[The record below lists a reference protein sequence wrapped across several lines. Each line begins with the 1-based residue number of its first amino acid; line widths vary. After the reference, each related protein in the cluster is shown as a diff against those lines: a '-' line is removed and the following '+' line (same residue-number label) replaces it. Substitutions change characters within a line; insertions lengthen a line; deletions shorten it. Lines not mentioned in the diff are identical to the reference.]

1 VQAEPRNTVPQRKT
15 LPAFPIP
22 LSRDDAKPLR
32 VIEHYL
38 RVVQFARD
46 LLRSTRRDETAEN
59 KALTACVR
67 GVKSVVEGKQGYLH
81 DPLEGE
87 VASR

>member
-1 VQAEPRNTVPQRKT
+1 VV
-15 LPAFPIP
+15 
-22 LSRDDAKPLR
+22 
-32 VIEHYL
+32 EHYL

-67 GVKSVVEGKQGYLH
+67 RVKSVVAGKQGYLH